1 MIKKLSPK
9 LIRYIIVGGCAYLIE
24 MATLFGLKDG
34 AKFSSIKSVAISY
47 WVGLIVA
54 FFLQKIVTFKN
65 HDRRVH
71 VLAKQILMYAC
82 LVLFNY
88 AVTLIAVHLLTPKLS
103 VFLIRTIVIAL
114 GTIWNY
120 FFYRLLFKQTEVK

>member
-1 MIKKLSPK
+1 MIKKLNPK

>member
-1 MIKKLSPK
+1 VIKKLNPK

-103 VFLIRTIVIAL
+103 VFLVRTIVIAL
-114 GTIWNY
+114 GTLWNY
-120 FFYRLLFKQTEVK
+120 YFYHFLFRQSELE